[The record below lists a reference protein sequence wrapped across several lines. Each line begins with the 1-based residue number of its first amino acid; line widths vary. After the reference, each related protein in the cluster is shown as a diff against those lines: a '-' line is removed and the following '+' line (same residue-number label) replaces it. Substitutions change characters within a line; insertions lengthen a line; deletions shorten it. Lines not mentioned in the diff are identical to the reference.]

1 MNTKFRQACMM
12 SQSQVGDEL
21 IEIIQYVVTH
31 VVHDSEHMRVTIVLG
46 KHAQGSLAI
55 KESHLSTH

>member
-1 MNTKFRQACMM
+1 MM